1 MRDNIGKYRGQRKDN
16 GEMVYGHYLSEP
28 DGCAYICMCGAAME
42 YYHIDHSL
50 EIDHAHQVIPE
61 TVGEFTGL
69 KDKRKNQD
77 LYAGDRVIVGGDR
90 GVLVYD
96 ELELCWSLQIDD
108 DEYQSLCR
116 FYSYEEMDAV
126 EYINNIHKEKP

>member
-1 MRDNIGKYRGQRKDN
+1 MRDNIGKYRGQRKD
-16 GEMVYGHYLSEP
+16 GKGWVYGFLNSPNRIMVWDNEVCMRSES
-28 DGCAYICMCGAAME
+28 YE
-42 YYHIDHSL
+42 
-50 EIDHAHQVIPE
+50 VIPE

-77 LYAGDRVIVGGDR
+77 LYAGDRVVIGGDR
-90 GVLVYD
+90 GVLVWD
-96 ELELCWSLQIDD
+96 ELELCWSLQIED

-126 EYINNIHKEKP
+126 EYINNIHEEKP